1 MNHNL
6 FTAIYNDFK
15 VFNILLFFRCFLTL
29 YTKQN
34 LKKEKKNTITI
45 STVFSTKKKLK
56 LQIY

>member
-34 LKKEKKNTITI
+34 LKKKKKNTITI

>member
-6 FTAIYNDFK
+6 FKAIYNDFK

-34 LKKEKKNTITI
+34 LKKEKNTITI

>member
-15 VFNILLFFRCFLTL
+15 VFNILLFFRCFWVLT
-29 YTKQN
+29 TKQN
-34 LKKEKKNTITI
+34 LKKGKKTITI
-45 STVFSTKKKLK
+45 STVFLTKKKLK

>member
-15 VFNILLFFRCFLTL
+15 VFNILLFFRFFLTL

-34 LKKEKKNTITI
+34 LKKEKNTITI

>member
-6 FTAIYNDFK
+6 FKAIYNDFK

-34 LKKEKKNTITI
+34 LKKEKKTQ
-45 STVFSTKKKLK
+45 LPY
-56 LQIY
+56 LQYFQPKRN

>member
-15 VFNILLFFRCFLTL
+15 VLNILLFFRCFLTL

>member
-6 FTAIYNDFK
+6 FTTIYNDFK

>member
-34 LKKEKKNTITI
+34 LKKEKNTITI

>member
-6 FTAIYNDFK
+6 FITIYNDFK
-15 VFNILLFFRCFLTL
+15 VLNILLFFRCFLTL

-34 LKKEKKNTITI
+34 LKKEKNTITI